1 MSALFLLLG
10 GIFGLRYFLEHV
22 PWDNRL
28 TFSTRSMATKL
39 CLFMVPLCL
48 ELAAVVDSVLNG
60 NTGILRYLVVFE
72 DI

>member
-1 MSALFLLLG
+1 
-10 GIFGLRYFLEHV
+10 
-22 PWDNRL
+22 
-28 TFSTRSMATKL
+28 
-39 CLFMVPLCL
+39 MVPLCL